1 MNASLS
7 IYMKFTLKTK
17 DLTFYLIVL
26 ETYRSLGCNIG
37 ILGNDRKLSKLSKI
51 SKS

>member
-26 ETYRSLGCNIG
+26 ETYRIFGCTFVIEEF
-37 ILGNDRKLSKLSKI
+37 
-51 SKS
+51 